1 MPDILIFA
9 KKIQYELLSSP
20 QFVTTFLSDEN
31 KIMNKVVQY
40 LTQNFQNKI
49 RVIDLRLLTCL
60 LHLFVAY
67 LNLLTGLFLKTTCEH
82 RDCYLFLF
90 VNL

>member
-9 KKIQYELLSSP
+9 KKIQYELLSRP

-49 RVIDLRLLTCL
+49 HVIDLLKIANMSTSSFCS
-60 LHLFVAY
+60 LFKSTYRITFKDY
-67 LNLLTGLFLKTTCEH
+67 L
-82 RDCYLFLF
+82 
-90 VNL
+90 